1 MLGDLQTIG
10 PLGVV
15 LHSWQSTSR
24 DAGEGLLCKGR
35 PMKIKGGLGERL
47 TEFASDFA
55 PRYVAD
61 AVVEVLDGLVCA
73 WWRGCDPDLGMVGV
87 FVEVVDVG
95 WWR

>member
-1 MLGDLQTIG
+1 
-10 PLGVV
+10 
-15 LHSWQSTSR
+15 
-24 DAGEGLLCKGR
+24 
-35 PMKIKGGLGERL
+35 MKIKRGLGERL

-87 FVEVVDVG
+87 FVGVVDVG